1 MSRRMTRELVAG
13 QRGTRQLWPRQR
25 VLTLQAQS
33 DAHGGAALALA
44 LEEEVLQ
51 PPRQPRHSLVL
62 ECSGTR

>member
-13 QRGTRQLWPRQR
+13 QRGTRRLWLQQQ

-33 DAHGGAALALA
+33 DAHGGAALAL
-44 LEEEVLQ
+44 EEEVLQ
-51 PPRQPRHSLVL
+51 PPRQPRYSLVL